1 MKEKGFTL
9 IELLIVMIIV
19 GILLAIPT
27 KILLNNRGATERRA
41 LKACSAYLADNNI
54 KTKRFTCA
62 GDSDGDGYG
71 TCNVVTTEGEKII
84 LQCPT
89 DYFAVNWFG
98 ARQCKEVLFNINL
111 MQ

>member
-9 IELLIVMIIV
+9 IELLIVIAIV
-19 GILLAIPT
+19 GIFLAISAN
-27 KILLNNRGATERRA
+27 LVLNNRGATEKRA
-41 LKACSAYLADNNI
+41 LELCNKYLKNNNMQA
-54 KTKRFTCA
+54 KRLTCA

-71 TCNVVTTEGEKII
+71 TCNVVTAGDEKIL

-89 DYFAVNWFG
+89 DYFDVNWFG
-98 ARQCKEVLFNINL
+98 ASQCKEVLFNINM